1 MATKTPIKVENSE
14 LDITDFLKQAAAS
27 VNQSLKRSSNIII
40 GEDSVG
46 GDSDVPHWIR
56 TLIPEL
62 DYAVGGYIHPG
73 IPCSRIVEIHGAESV
88 GKSTLALWITK
99 RAIDQLNAL
108 AVYQDAEHVLTQE
121 IIKGTKINM
130 NRVMLDD
137 PSVLEDVFNFQ
148 ERIIEQLSE
157 RNLPIITVLDSIAA
171 CSTKNEVDGD
181 MSSYTVGEHARLM
194 SKGLRKIK
202 AIISEKQVVSLWINQ
217 TREKIGIT
225 FGDSVATFAGKAMN
239 FYASSRIRLAKIK
252 TLKKDTGA
260 PYGITVEATVIKNK
274 VAPPLRKAHYD
285 ILFIQ
290 DGDSSYP
297 RINVEGAV
305 IDWLK
310 DKGLIEGSPGF
321 YEVEGSKLR
330 RDAVVEL
337 FKRDPELFK
346 KYIDLAY
353 SVKQ

>member
-1 MATKTPIKVENSE
+1 MATKTPIKADTEE
-14 LDITDFLKQAAAS
+14 LSITDFLKQAAAS
-27 VNQSLKRSSNIII
+27 VNQSLKRNSNVII
-40 GEDSVG
+40 GEDAIG
-46 GDSDVPHWIR
+46 GDSDVPHWIK

-62 DYAVGGYIHPG
+62 DYAVGGFIHPG
-73 IPCSRIVEIHGAESV
+73 VPCSRIVEIHGPESV

-99 RAIDQLNAL
+99 QAIDQLNAL

-121 IIKGTKINM
+121 IIKGTKIDM

-137 PSVLEDVFNFQ
+137 PSIIEDVFDFQ

-171 CSTKNEVDGD
+171 CSTKNEVNGD
-181 MSSYTVGEHARLM
+181 MGSYTVGEHARLM

-202 AIISEKQVVSLWINQ
+202 AIISEKQVVSIWINQ

-225 FGDSVATFAGKAMN
+225 FGDNVATFAGKAMN
-239 FYASSRIRLAKIK
+239 FYASSRIRLNRIK
-252 TLKKDTGA
+252 TLKKDNGS
-260 PYGITVEATVIKNK
+260 PFGITVEATIVKNK

-285 ILFIQ
+285 ILFVQ
-290 DGDSSYP
+290 EGNYSYP

-310 DKGLIEGSPGF
+310 DKGLIGGAPGF
-321 YEVEGSKLR
+321 YEIEGSKLR
-330 RDAVVEL
+330 RDVAADM
-337 FKRDPELFK
+337 FRSDPELFQ